1 MIKIMKLL
9 IVDDQ
14 NSVHMFFDKMLEPGA
29 FGLSHVLHAYHGAQ
43 ALQIIEEEQPDIM
56 MLDVKMPVM
65 DGMETLQHMKEKGFH
80 VHTVILSAYDEFE
93 YARQALIYD
102 VKDYLLK
109 PIDWQEVSNLLTSLV
124 QNAKEEAVRQLQ
136 NMLEESLEKQEMP
149 SDAFALPFQKLG
161 IAGFGFLCLRSE
173 DWEWLSGYT
182 EENIVCTVSMKPP
195 AEDSGNFSP
204 NSADSFTLA
213 LVSAKQPE
221 AWAGLCHMPFPPE
234 TNFIGFSHFH
244 EASSEAVSA
253 MKQAIEAL
261 KQGFY
266 EPGVYIYEEDFFSL
280 AATPLELELAE
291 QIRNAYMQRDVQ
303 EVKLSV
309 ERLFNLFKRNRTEP
323 EYVQEFCYSFL
334 LQLNRDFITTFRQLK
349 GNAFLSEF
357 NCYDAASLKNMVLRI
372 IINMQCDFKPSEAS
386 TDSDVVCRI
395 KKYIELHYEQ
405 DLSLDTMSKHFFI
418 GKYQISRIFKK
429 TYGINYSDY
438 ILKIRMENAALLLKT
453 TSYKL
458 YDVARR
464 TGFEETSYFSNV
476 FKKYYGI
483 TPNEYRKEE

>member
-1 MIKIMKLL
+1 MKLL

-14 NSVHMFFDKMLEPGA
+14 NSVHMFFDKMLAPGA
-29 FGLSHVLHAYHGAQ
+29 FGISHVLHAYHGAQ
-43 ALQIIEEEQPDIM
+43 ALNIIEEEQPDIM

-65 DGMETLQHMKEKGFH
+65 DGMETLQHMKEKGFM
-80 VHTVILSAYDEFE
+80 VHTVILSAYNEFE
-93 YARQALIYD
+93 YARQALLYD

-109 PIDWQEVSNLLTSLV
+109 PIDWQEVSELLTSLV
-124 QNAKEEAVRQLQ
+124 QHAKEDTVRQLQ
-136 NMLEESLEKQEMP
+136 NMLEESIEKQETP
-149 SDAFALPFQKLG
+149 ADDFTLPFQKLG
-161 IAGFGFLCLRSE
+161 IAGFGFLCMRSE
-173 DWEWLSGYT
+173 DWEWLSGHIK
-182 EENIVCTVSMKPP
+182 ESIVCTVSMKSP
-195 AEDSGNFSP
+195 AGASMTNFSQYA
-204 NSADSFTLA
+204 ADTFTLA
-213 LVSAKQPE
+213 LISVEKQE
-221 AWAGLCHMPFPPE
+221 SWKALCHMPFLSE
-234 TNFIGFSHFH
+234 ATFIGFSLFH
-244 EASSEAVSA
+244 ESAAETISA

-266 EPGVYIYEEDFFSL
+266 EPSVTIYDKDFFSL
-280 AATPLELELAE
+280 SATPLELELAE

-303 EVKLSV
+303 EVKLSI
-309 ERLFNLFKRNRTEP
+309 ERLFNLFKRNKTDP

-334 LQLNRDFITTFRQLK
+334 LQLNKDFITTFRQLK

-357 NCYDAASLKNMVLRI
+357 NCYDAASLKNMLLRI
-372 IINMQCDFKPSEAS
+372 IINMQCDFKPSETS
-386 TDSDVVCRI
+386 TDTDVVCRI

-418 GKYQISRIFKK
+418 GKYQISRVFKK

-458 YDVARR
+458 YEVARR